1 MKKSIFASA
10 IIAMALSMGFTSCN
24 KNGDDNEDD
33 FMIWDMTA
41 LELLMVVQNA
51 EGMNLLDPNTPNN
64 FVGDT
69 IIAEWIGEKYVADTL
84 KYMQTRF
91 NPGYMHGLVYV
102 RTEADSIPALYFGSI
117 CGHDFYDD
125 TPITIHWPDS
135 SKDVISITASYKW
148 NRKEGPYDVV
158 RVFKL
163 NGNVVSE
170 NNVFPRITIVK

>member
-24 KNGDDNEDD
+24 KNGGDNEDD

-91 NPGYMHGLVYV
+91 NPGYMH
-102 RTEADSIPALYFGSI
+102 
-117 CGHDFYDD
+117 
-125 TPITIHWPDS
+125 
-135 SKDVISITASYKW
+135 ASYMC
-148 NRKEGPYDVV
+148 GPKLIASQPSILALFVV
-158 RVFKL
+158 
-163 NGNVVSE
+163 
-170 NNVFPRITIVK
+170 TIFMTIPPLPYIGPIAVRM

>member
-1 MKKSIFASA
+1 MRKSIFASA

-24 KNGDDNEDD
+24 KDKDEDV
-33 FMIWDMTA
+33 FYISDMTP
-41 LELLMVVQNA
+41 LEVLMVVQNA
-51 EGMNLLDPNTPNN
+51 EGQNLLDPNTPNN

-69 IIAEWIGEKYVADTL
+69 IVAEWMGDKYVADTL
-84 KYMQTRF
+84 RYMQTRV

-102 RTEADSIPALYFGSI
+102 RTEADSVPALYFGSVS
-117 CGHDFYDD
+117 GHESYDD

-148 NRKEGPYDVV
+148 NRKEGSYDVV

-170 NNVFPRITIVK
+170 GSCFPRITIVK